1 MRACIKNSIL
11 VLDYAAEVVSQAYD
25 SVLFPLNGE
34 YPVPLSVEVIK
45 LYT

>member
-1 MRACIKNSIL
+1 MRACIKNLIL
-11 VLDYAAEVVSQAYD
+11 VLDYATEVVSQAYD
-25 SVLFPLNGE
+25 RLLFPLNGE

>member
-25 SVLFPLNGE
+25 RVLFPLNSE
-34 YPVPLSVEVIK
+34 YPVLLSIEVIK

>member
-11 VLDYAAEVVSQAYD
+11 VLDYAAEVVTQGYD
-25 SVLFPLNGE
+25 RGLLPLNGA